1 MLSRLGL
8 LPECLIVLVR
18 TLDVLQECRVGE
30 RFVLVANLRFQ
41 VLSLQRDLRITRRGV
56 HLTAVNAL
64 SPLGCQPTAQEHVKL
79 LLVGDVP
86 LEEDSTRV
94 ALLLAHPLH
103 KTRFFGESLNPLFLQ
118 LQSL

>member
-18 TLDVLQECRVGE
+18 TFDVLQQCRI
-30 RFVLVANLRFQ
+30 RKSFVLVANLRFQ
-41 VLSLQRDLRITRRGV
+41 VLSLQRDLRQTRRGV
-56 HLTAVNAL
+56 HLAALNAL
-64 SPLGCQPTAQEHVKL
+64 SPLGCQPTTQEHVKL
-79 LLVGDVP
+79 LLVRDVP
-86 LEEDSTRV
+86 LEEDAARV

-103 KTRFFGESLNPLFLQ
+103 KTRFFGESLNFLFLQ